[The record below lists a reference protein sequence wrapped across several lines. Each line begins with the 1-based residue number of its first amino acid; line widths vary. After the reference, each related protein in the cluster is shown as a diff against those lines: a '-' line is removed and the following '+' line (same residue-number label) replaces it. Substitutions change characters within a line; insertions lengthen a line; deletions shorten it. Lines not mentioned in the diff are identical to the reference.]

1 MFQTTNQMINH
12 YPGVLVIIIFTSCG
26 GTVSYRSMSILL
38 RHSHSAKWLGQPRI
52 SESSGI
58 ISIHHLSMGLFTR
71 SLCSTTRESVY
82 IYITITTIIIIVIT
96 IIILVT
102 ILIVA
107 YLIYYGKLWLH
118 GCQPWIH
125 FHPKFGGFGTVGIRL
140 KYHIV
145 TLGGEPPDS

>member
-82 IYITITTIIIIVIT
+82 IYIS
-96 IIILVT
+96 LLPLLSSLLSLLSFLSLFLLL
-102 ILIVA
+102 LISFIMVN
-107 YLIYYGKLWLH
+107 YGCMDVNPGFIFTPSSAVLALW
-118 GCQPWIH
+118 G
-125 FHPKFGGFGTVGIRL
+125 
-140 KYHIV
+140 
-145 TLGGEPPDS
+145 